1 MKFTKQI
8 LNAMLDR
15 IIDEY
20 FDDENTEGLWENI
33 EYVKALYSEEIDTLE
48 EGEMIKLDK
57 IL

>member
-1 MKFTKQI
+1 MSKVKFTKQT

-33 EYVKALYSEEIDTLE
+33 EYVKALYADEIDTL
-48 EGEMIKLDK
+48 D
-57 IL
+57 

>member
-1 MKFTKQI
+1 MANKFTKQT

-33 EYVKALYSEEIDTLE
+33 EYVKALYRDEIDTLE
-48 EGEMIKLDK
+48 EGGVK
-57 IL
+57 